1 MDLSMTTQHCLT
13 LSCFAAVISAASVAE
28 ASIPA
33 EVDKAFANYVALPG
47 SIVPILERVKD
58 KTTADA
64 EADNLYKELTKVYD
78 TRSEL
83 QKITNLPPDV
93 AEQLKQKY
101 ASDMRTRWGEVY
113 KHIFRLQKVR
123 CYDSVPF
130 FKQFHTLC
138 MMLEQ

>member
-1 MDLSMTTQHCLT
+1 MATQHCFALC
-13 LSCFAAVISAASVAE
+13 CFAAAVSVVSGAE

>member
-1 MDLSMTTQHCLT
+1 MATQHGFAVYI
-13 LSCFAAVISAASVAE
+13 LSAAVSIVSAANV
-28 ASIPA
+28 SIPA
-33 EVDKAFANYVALPG
+33 DVDTAFANYVALPD

-58 KTTADA
+58 KSTADA

-83 QKITNLPPDV
+83 QKIAKLPPEV
-93 AEQLKQKY
+93 AEQLKPKY

-123 CYDSVPF
+123 CYESIPF